1 MFIWDKAVK
10 QEFLKE
16 LEKNDLVEKREGIIV
31 EIKPWNFGDIFWTVL
46 KFQVSIFL
54 CSILVSVMIVLL
66 GLLIGL
72 FGFAL
77 PAWLSRFA

>member
-1 MFIWDKAVK
+1 MFMWDKTVK

-16 LEKNDLVEKREGIIV
+16 LEKNNLVEKRGEIIV
-31 EIKPWNFGDIFWTVL
+31 EIKPWNFEDIFWTVL

-54 CSILVSVMIVLL
+54 CSILISVMIFLL

-72 FGFAL
+72 FGFFL
-77 PAWLSRFA
+77 PDWISKFA